1 MTTDVLNKEIRALPS
16 EYISQV
22 EKFVLY
28 PKLKMEFGKI
38 EREMNEA
45 LKHKESFLDA
55 LKSWRQ
61 GCSPDDDFSKDLEAW
76 RIVEY
81 PDANSCFTRIQ
92 SYFRTL

>member
-1 MTTDVLNKEIRALPS
+1 MTADVLNKEIRTLSS
-16 EYISQV
+16 EDISLV

-28 PKLKMEFGKI
+28 LKLKKEFGKI

-45 LKHKESFLDA
+45 LGRKESFLDA

-61 GCSPDDDFSKDLEAW
+61 GCSPDDDFSKDLDAG

-81 PDANSCFTRIQ
+81 PDANRAKAWEQ
-92 SYFRTL
+92 DG